1 MSDYYFNDV
10 TDLVD
15 HLKYKD
21 PNSSP
26 IRLHSTLIMLFVYY
40 YFNTD
45 VEGKP
50 EYLFKG
56 SVLARN
62 TGVNVKE
69 IQEEIK
75 NHHYSKSY
83 GYEPNEYSFTDSE
96 IDKSVEDLI
105 NYLNKMLELYYSDF
119 DLFVMINDMVFYLLD
134 AQEYYNTDKP
144 IPYDLLL
151 ETIYKYSEEVD
162 E

>member
-1 MSDYYFNDV
+1 MSNYYFDDV
-10 TDLVD
+10 RDLAD

-26 IRLHSTLIMLFVYY
+26 IRLHSTLVMLFAYY
-40 YFNTD
+40 YFNID

-50 EYLFKG
+50 KYLFKG

-69 IQEEIK
+69 IDEEFK
-75 NHHYSKSY
+75 NHRYSKSY
-83 GYEPNEYSFTDSE
+83 GYEPKEYSFIDSE
-96 IDKSVEDLI
+96 IDKSVEELI
-105 NYLNKMLELYYSDF
+105 NYLNKTLELYYRDF
-119 DLFVMINDMVFYLLD
+119 DLFVMVNDMVLYLLD
-134 AQEYYNTDKP
+134 AREYYNTDKP

-151 ETIYKYSEEVD
+151 ESTYKYSEEVD
-162 E
+162 D

>member
-1 MSDYYFNDV
+1 MSDYYFDDV

-15 HLKYKD
+15 HLKYLD

-26 IRLHSTLIMLFVYY
+26 IRLHSTLITLFVYY

-45 VEGKP
+45 IEGKP
-50 EYLFKG
+50 KYLFKG
-56 SVLARN
+56 SVLAKN

-69 IQEEIK
+69 IVEEFK
-75 NHHYSKSY
+75 KHRYSKSY

-134 AQEYYNTDKP
+134 AREYFNTDRP

-151 ETIYKYSEEVD
+151 ESAYKYSEEVD
-162 E
+162 D

>member
-1 MSDYYFNDV
+1 MSKYYFDDV
-10 TDLVD
+10 RTLAN

-21 PNSSP
+21 PKSTP

-40 YFNTD
+40 YYNTD

-50 EYLFKG
+50 EYLFNG
-56 SVLARN
+56 SVLAKN

-69 IQEEIK
+69 IVEEFNK
-75 NHHYSKSY
+75 HRYSKSY

-119 DLFVMINDMVFYLLD
+119 DLFVMINDMVFCLLD
-134 AQEYYNTDKP
+134 AKEYYNTDRP
-144 IPYDLLL
+144 IPHDLLL
-151 ETIYKYSEEVD
+151 ESAYKYSEEADV
-162 E
+162 